1 MNSPESANAL
11 SLPARTLRQHSEG
24 LKFNRVVVPG
34 GYAWWYID
42 ALSDDGKVGL
52 TLIIFVGSV
61 FSPYYAWA
69 RRRGAAE
76 AVNHCSFN
84 LALYGEGPHR
94 WAMTERPAHKVVREE
109 NSLTIGPSNIFF
121 NGKTVDIRIDE
132 ISTPWPRRLRGN
144 IRFTPTMRCERSFPL
159 DAAGLH
165 RWAPFAPRGRIEVSL
180 DQPDL
185 KWHGEAYFDS
195 NFGDEPLENGF
206 HSWTWSRASLP
217 DGTVVLYDYQP
228 RGAAAGSMALHFD
241 RSGGMQTLPL
251 PAVTPLPVTGW
262 RIPRTTR
269 ADDGAARVLMTLEDG
284 PFYSRSLLE
293 TRLMGQ
299 QTRAFHE
306 SLSLDRF
313 GSAWVQCLLPFRMP
327 RASG

>member
-1 MNSPESANAL
+1 MNSREPAQAL
-11 SLPARTLRQHSEG
+11 PLPSRSPRLHSEG
-24 LKFNRVVVPG
+24 LKFNREVAPG

-42 ALSDDGKVGL
+42 ALSDDASVGL

-69 RRRGAAE
+69 RRGGRADPL
-76 AVNHCSFN
+76 NHCSFN
-84 LALYGEGPHR
+84 LALYGKGPHR
-94 WAMTERPAHKVVREE
+94 WAMTERPGKNVIREE
-109 NSLTIGPSNIFF
+109 NSLTIGPSSIFF
-121 NGKTVDIRIDE
+121 NGKTVEIRLDE
-132 ISTPWPRRLRGN
+132 ISTPWPRRLRGTL
-144 IRFTPTMRCERSFPL
+144 RFTPTTRCERSFPL

-165 RWAPFAPRGRIEVSL
+165 RWAPFAPRGRIEVNL
-180 DQPDL
+180 EQPDL

-206 HSWTWSRASLP
+206 EYWTWSRASLP

-228 RGAAAGSMALHFD
+228 RGAPAGSLALQFD
-241 RSGGMQTLPL
+241 RHGGVKNLPL
-251 PAVTPLPVTGW
+251 PPTVALPRTGW
-262 RIPRTTR
+262 LIPRSTR
-269 ADDGAARVLMTLEDG
+269 ADNSDAKVLLTLEDG

-293 TRLMGQ
+293 TRLLGQ
-299 QTRAFHE
+299 KTRAFHE